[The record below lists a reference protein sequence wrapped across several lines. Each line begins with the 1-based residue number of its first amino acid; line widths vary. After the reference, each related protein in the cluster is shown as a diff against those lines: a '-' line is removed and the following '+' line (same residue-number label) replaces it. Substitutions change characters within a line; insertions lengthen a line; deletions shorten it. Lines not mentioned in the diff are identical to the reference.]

1 MAVNEEDCRKR
12 AIALRLRPEQLDGLG
27 RSRLCGSNSRWIGH
41 PAGSSGTL
49 SAAASQPGNN
59 SRTSNRRPRDPRLV
73 MPSSCPSPPPTVCPP
88 NRLYHFY
95 RERRHHSLLLL
106 RWSTMTRRSQDRDIR
121 FLKATIP
128 LRRHHGDERALV
140 LEHGD
145 LGRIPLAPAE
155 SLCLAGFRPPTSR
168 SRAFLDTGFERDCLR
183 TSPMA
188 AFPWPMRFRVLS
200 RWSRDR
206 LRTVPVQE
214 SIQGSAPNYR
224 RQPCSFPTF

>member
-1 MAVNEEDCRKR
+1 MKR
-12 AIALRLRPEQLDGLG
+12 IAENGPLPSGFAQNSSTALAG
-27 RSRLCGSNSRWIGH
+27 SRLCGSNSRWIGH

-59 SRTSNRRPRDPRLV
+59 SGTSNRRPRDPRLI

-106 RWSTMTRRSQDRDIR
+106 RWSTMTRRSQNRDIR
-121 FLKATIP
+121 FLKPTIP

-145 LGRIPLAPAE
+145 LGYFGDVAIAPSKSSAITF
-155 SLCLAGFRPPTSR
+155 LPPPR
-168 SRAFLDTGFERDCLR
+168 NFVGGWLG
-183 TSPMA
+183 
-188 AFPWPMRFRVLS
+188 
-200 RWSRDR
+200 
-206 LRTVPVQE
+206 
-214 SIQGSAPNYR
+214 
-224 RQPCSFPTF
+224 